1 MLSIQPCKHKM
12 RYSGGPAESAAYRL
26 PWRLRPSLHS
36 ISNGETIGMDLR
48 FADQVHQLLPL
59 IGRLAAF
66 HLPREQ
72 KTALM
77 LYWCPRFESGC
88 TSSTKQKNRDGL
100 GSEES
105 NSTPW
110 TNARQIR
117 TERRSEHVTFRTM
130 AKIGDCRCKG
140 THAAP

>member
-1 MLSIQPCKHKM
+1 M

-88 TSSTKQKNRDGL
+88 TSTKQKEMVLGRRNQTPHHGRTRAKSERKGGASTSLFGL
-100 GSEES
+100 WLKLAIAGVRAHMPRLDPC
-105 NSTPW
+105 STIL
-110 TNARQIR
+110 AC
-117 TERRSEHVTFRTM
+117 SY
-130 AKIGDCRCKG
+130 
-140 THAAP
+140 